1 MFAIIKLFHPP
12 SPKFLSF
19 KILDILLPTLIKK
32 NQIKPA
38 EPAEPAIAI
47 KIKISINMFSL
58 LNIYKVFDNF

>member
-38 EPAEPAIAI
+38 EPAIAT

-58 LNIYKVFDNF
+58 SNIYKVFDNF